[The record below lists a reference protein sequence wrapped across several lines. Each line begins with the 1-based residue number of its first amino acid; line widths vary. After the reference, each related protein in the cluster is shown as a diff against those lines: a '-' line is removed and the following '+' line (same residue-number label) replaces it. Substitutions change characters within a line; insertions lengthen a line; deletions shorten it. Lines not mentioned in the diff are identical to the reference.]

1 MELFDVVVVAETV
14 GPPAGDEVETASRHG
29 LEEVVA
35 AVGGT
40 GKFCGFLGSGAGL
53 GGGVFGWGRDLG
65 DCAEVGSR
73 IQDHA
78 FVRFGWKVCVG
89 RKVRGVGILPP
100 LGEFGGWRRGVGGIL
115 GRGRDG
121 LGGCRGARSCKR

>member
-1 MELFDVVVVAETV
+1 MVVVAETV
-14 GPPAGDEVETASRHG
+14 GPPAGDEVETASRHR

-73 IQDHA
+73 I
-78 FVRFGWKVCVG
+78 
-89 RKVRGVGILPP
+89 
-100 LGEFGGWRRGVGGIL
+100 
-115 GRGRDG
+115 
-121 LGGCRGARSCKR
+121 